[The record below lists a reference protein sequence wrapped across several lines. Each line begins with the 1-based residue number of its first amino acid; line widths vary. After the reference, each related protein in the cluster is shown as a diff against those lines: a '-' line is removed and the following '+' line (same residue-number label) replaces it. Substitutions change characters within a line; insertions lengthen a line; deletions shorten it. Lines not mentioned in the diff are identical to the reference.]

1 MDKLYI
7 EGGVS
12 LKGKIRISGA
22 KNAALP
28 LMTTSL
34 LTEESIV
41 LENIPKLSDI
51 RTLGGVL
58 TSLGVSVFISEGE
71 EADKLILRSDHL
83 NSVHADYD
91 LVRKMRASILVLGPL
106 VARHGKA
113 EVSLPGGCALGT
125 RPVDLHIK
133 GLEKMGAKI
142 ALEDGYIRA
151 TAPKE
156 GLKGADIAFPVISVT
171 GTENLLMAA
180 TLAQG
185 TTRLINSAREPEVVD
200 LAKCLIQMGAK
211 ISGAGTDT
219 ITIEGVPHLKG
230 TTYSVVPDRIETGTY
245 IAAAGITHGE
255 IELTHTSLDLL
266 PTFVSLAEDA
276 GLCFKPTHQGF
287 IVSCRKNMSRTQSV
301 DMITEP
307 YPGFPTDLQ
316 AQFMALM
323 TLSEGSSTITE
334 TIFENRFMHVAELL
348 RLGADIQIHGSS
360 AIVKGKKELVGAPVM
375 ATDLRASAC
384 LVLAG
389 LAAKGHTTVSRIYH
403 LDRGYETMEK
413 KLRACGANIDRIL

>member
-7 EGGVS
+7 EGGIA
-12 LKGKIRISGA
+12 LKGKVRISGA

-34 LTEESIV
+34 LTDQPVI

-58 TSLGVSVFISEGE
+58 TSLGVSVFLSEGE
-71 EADKLILRSDHL
+71 DADKLILKSDHL
-83 NSVHADYD
+83 DNVHADYE

-142 ALEDGYIRA
+142 LLEDGYIRA
-151 TAPKE
+151 TAPKG
-156 GLKGADIAFPVISVT
+156 GLKGADIAFPLISVT

-185 TTRLINSAREPEVVD
+185 TTRLINAAREPEVVD
-200 LAKCLIQMGAK
+200 LANCLIQMGAK
-211 ISGAGTDT
+211 ITGAGTDT
-219 ITIEGVPHLKG
+219 ITIEGVPSLKG
-230 TTYSVVPDRIETGTY
+230 TTYAVVPDRIETGTY
-245 IAAAGITHGE
+245 IVAAGITNGTL
-255 IELTHTSLDLL
+255 ELTHTSLDLL
-266 PTFVSLAEDA
+266 PTFISLAEDA
-276 GLCFKPTHQGF
+276 GLHFERTAHGF
-287 IVSCRKNMSRTQSV
+287 IVSRQKNLKRTKSV

-316 AQFMALM
+316 AQFMAMM

-348 RLGADIQIHGSS
+348 RMGADIQIHGSS

-389 LAAKGHTTVSRIYH
+389 LAAKGHTTVNRIYH

-413 KLRACGANIDRIL
+413 KLQACGAKIERIL

>member
-1 MDKLYI
+1 LDKLYI
-7 EGGVS
+7 EGGIP

-28 LMTTSL
+28 LMATSL
-34 LTEESIV
+34 LTDQPVI

-51 RTLGGVL
+51 QTLGGVL
-58 TSLGVSVFISEGE
+58 TSLGVSVFLSEGPD
-71 EADKLILRSDHL
+71 ANKLILKSDHL
-83 NSVHADYD
+83 DNVHADYD

-151 TAPKE
+151 TAPKG
-156 GLKGADIAFPVISVT
+156 GLKGAEIAFPLISVT
-171 GTENLLMAA
+171 GTENLMMAA
-180 TLAQG
+180 TLARG
-185 TTRLINSAREPEVVD
+185 TTRLINAAREPEVVD
-200 LAKCLIQMGAK
+200 LAHCLNQMGAK

-219 ITIEGVPHLKG
+219 VTIEGVSTLKG

-245 IAAAGITHGE
+245 IVAAGITNGE

-266 PTFVSLAEDA
+266 PTFVSLAEEA
-276 GLCFKPTHQGF
+276 GLHFNRTKEGF
-287 IVSCRKNMSRTQSV
+287 IVSRQKNIKRIKSV

-323 TLSEGSSTITE
+323 TVAEGSSTITE

-348 RLGADIQIHGSS
+348 RMGADIQIHGSS

-389 LAAKGHTTVSRIYH
+389 LAAKGHTTVNRIYH
-403 LDRGYETMEK
+403 LDRGYEAMEK
-413 KLRACGANIDRIL
+413 KLQACGAKIERIL

>member
-1 MDKLYI
+1 MDKLHI
-7 EGGVS
+7 EGGIP
-12 LKGKIRISGA
+12 LKGKVRISGA

-34 LTEESIV
+34 LTDQSVI

-58 TSLGVSVFISEGE
+58 TSLGVSVFLSEGKDS
-71 EADKLILRSDHL
+71 DKLILKSDHL
-83 NSVHADYD
+83 DNVHADYD

-151 TAPKE
+151 AAPKG
-156 GLKGADIAFPVISVT
+156 GLKGADIAFPLISVT

-185 TTRLINSAREPEVVD
+185 TTRLINAAREPEVID
-200 LAKCLIQMGAK
+200 LANCLIQMGAK
-211 ISGAGTDT
+211 ISGAGTDI
-219 ITIEGVPHLKG
+219 ITIEGVPALKG

-245 IAAAGITHGE
+245 IVAAAITNGE
-255 IELTHTSLDLL
+255 LELTHTSLDLL

-276 GLCFKPTHQGF
+276 GLHFERTPQGF
-287 IVSCRKNMSRTQSV
+287 IVSRQKRLKRTKSV

-316 AQFMALM
+316 AQFMSLM

-348 RLGADIQIHGSS
+348 RMGADIQIHGSS

-389 LAAKGHTTVSRIYH
+389 LAAKGHTAVSRIYH
-403 LDRGYETMEK
+403 LDRGYESMEK
-413 KLRACGANIDRIL
+413 KLQACGAKIERAL

>member
-1 MDKLYI
+1 LDKLQI
-7 EGGVS
+7 EGGVA
-12 LKGKIRISGA
+12 LKGKVRISGA

-34 LTEESIV
+34 LTDQAVI

-58 TSLGVSVFISEGE
+58 TSLGVSVFLSEGE
-71 EADKLILRSDHL
+71 DADKLILQSDHL
-83 NSVHADYD
+83 DNVHADYE

-142 ALEDGYIRA
+142 LLEDGYIRA
-151 TAPKE
+151 TAPKG
-156 GLKGADIAFPVISVT
+156 GLKGADIAFPLISVT

-185 TTRLINSAREPEVVD
+185 TTRLINAAREPEVVD
-200 LAKCLIQMGAK
+200 LANCLIQMGAK
-211 ISGAGTDT
+211 ITGAGTDT
-219 ITIEGVPHLKG
+219 ITIEGVRSLKG

-245 IAAAGITHGE
+245 IVAAGITNGTL
-255 IELTHTSLDLL
+255 ELTHTSLDLL
-266 PTFVSLAEDA
+266 PTFTSLAEDA
-276 GLCFKPTHQGF
+276 GMHFERTAQGF
-287 IVSCRKNMSRTQSV
+287 IVSRHKNLKRTKSV

-307 YPGFPTDLQ
+307 YPGFATDLQ

-323 TLSEGSSTITE
+323 TLAEGSSTITE

-348 RLGADIQIHGSS
+348 RMGADIQIHGSS

-413 KLRACGANIDRIL
+413 KLQACGAKIERIL

>member
-1 MDKLYI
+1 MDKLQI
-7 EGGVS
+7 EGGIP
-12 LKGKIRISGA
+12 LRGKIRIGGA

-28 LMTTSL
+28 LMATSL
-34 LTEESIV
+34 LTDQPIV

-51 RTLGGVL
+51 KTLSGVL
-58 TSLGVSVFISEGE
+58 ISLGVSVQEPK
-71 EADKLILRSDHL
+71 DKLNTLILQSDHI
-83 NSVHADYD
+83 NNVHADYD

-142 ALEDGYIRA
+142 TLEDGYIRA
-151 TAPKE
+151 KAPKG
-156 GLKGADIAFPVISVT
+156 GLKGADIAFPLISVT

-180 TLAQG
+180 TLAKG
-185 TTRLINSAREPEVVD
+185 TTHLINAAREPEVID
-200 LAKCLIQMGAK
+200 LADCLIKMGAK
-211 ISGAGTDT
+211 ISGAGTHT
-219 ITIEGVPHLKG
+219 ITIEGVPSLKG
-230 TTYSVVPDRIETGTY
+230 ATHSVLADRIETGTY
-245 IAAAGITHGE
+245 IAAAGITNGE
-255 IELTHTSLDLL
+255 LELTNTTLDTL
-266 PTFVSLAEDA
+266 PTVVSLYEEA
-276 GLCFKPTHQGF
+276 GLCFKKTKEGF
-287 IVSCRKNMSRTQSV
+287 IVSRKKGIKRLKSV

-307 YPGFPTDLQ
+307 YPGFSTDLQ

-334 TIFENRFMHVAELL
+334 TIFENRFMHVAELI
-348 RLGADIQIHGSS
+348 RMGADIQIHGSS
-360 AIVKGKKELVGAPVM
+360 TTIKGKKELVGAPVM

-389 LAAKGHTTVSRIYH
+389 LATKGQTTVSRIYH
-403 LDRGYETMEK
+403 LDRGYEAMET
-413 KLRACGANIDRIL
+413 KLQACGAKIKRIP

>member
-1 MDKLYI
+1 MDKLCI
-7 EGGVS
+7 EGGIP

-34 LTEESIV
+34 LTEEPII

-51 RTLGGVL
+51 RTLEGVL
-58 TSLGVSVFISEGE
+58 TSLGVSVLLSEGRDS
-71 EADKLILRSDHL
+71 DKLILKSDHL
-83 NSVHADYD
+83 DNVHADYD

-106 VARHGKA
+106 VARHGRA

-142 ALEDGYIRA
+142 TLEDGYIRA
-151 TAPKE
+151 TAPKG
-156 GLKGADIAFPVISVT
+156 GLKGADIAFPLISVT
-171 GTENLLMAA
+171 GTETLLMAA

-185 TTRLINSAREPEVVD
+185 TTRLINAAREPEVVD
-200 LAKCLIQMGAK
+200 LANCLIQMGAK

-219 ITIEGVPHLKG
+219 ITIVGVSALKG
-230 TTYSVVPDRIETGTY
+230 TTFSVVPDRIETGTY
-245 IAAAGITHGE
+245 IVAAGITNGE
-255 IELTHTSLDLL
+255 LELTHTSLDLL
-266 PTFVSLAEDA
+266 PTFASLAEEA
-276 GLCFKPTHQGF
+276 GLYFERTPHGF
-287 IVSCRKNMSRTQSV
+287 TVSRSHPIKRLKSV

-316 AQFMALM
+316 AQFMSLM
-323 TLSEGSSTITE
+323 TLSDSSSTLTE
-334 TIFENRFMHVAELL
+334 TIFENRFMHVAELS
-348 RLGADIQIHGSS
+348 RMGADIQIHGSS

-389 LAAKGHTTVSRIYH
+389 LAAKGQTTVSRIYH
-403 LDRGYETMEK
+403 LDRGYESMEK
-413 KLRACGANIDRIL
+413 KLQACGAQIERVL